1 MDLLLAIHRY
11 TYKDSEIGSAFHN
24 PKHLVAQNTLTLA
37 QYCLRFRRFVQQVS
51 FTFLFIML
59 FFLYNNSTLSNC
71 FTNCLGLRPL
81 RVKFSCLSLAIFFPI
96 CLFRDFFDGKTC
108 DMLCWFSI
116 SALIYAE
123 IFFDT
128 NFSYNCLAPKWNSDR
143 LSLAII
149 FSRDTYECE

>member
-1 MDLLLAIHRY
+1 MDLLLATHRY

-81 RVKFSCLSLAIFFPI
+81 RVKFSCLSLAI
-96 CLFRDFFDGKTC
+96 
-108 DMLCWFSI
+108 S
-116 SALIYAE
+116 
-123 IFFDT
+123 
-128 NFSYNCLAPKWNSDR
+128 
-143 LSLAII
+143 SLYVYFVI
-149 FSRDTYECE
+149 FSMEKRVICCVDFLSVHWYTQKSLLIQMFRIIV